1 MASAMPEKEEAAK
14 TSLEVK
20 EEEQQA
26 AVSQVANLT
35 LVSSACD
42 MVSTAYA
49 STKESHPC
57 IRSVCDAAEKGVK
70 SVTEATASCVQPVLT
85 TLEPH
90 VAAASEYASKGLDK
104 LGEKIPLLQ
113 KPVEQVI
120 SDTKELVSSRVADA
134 KDAVSSKVM
143 EVVDVTKET
152 LQSGMEAARSAMTSS
167 VGLVM
172 DSGVDQTAV
181 SGAETVLGETEDDSL
196 PIGNEELAKLAASEE
211 GADMM
216 PVEQQQEKRR
226 YFVRLGSLPD
236 ELRVFAYLHST
247 DKMKRV
253 WQGMQEALAQLRSII
268 DLIEVLKQGFN
279 QKLQEAQEKLHQ
291 MWLDWSRKSCKE
303 SGDNSSAD
311 PEEMESL
318 ALLLACSITQQL
330 QITCCK
336 IVSAI
341 QGLPS
346 SLQDK
351 VKQSLG
357 TIEKLHAY
365 FSAAKSFQD
374 LSSSVLTQSQ
384 GKLALIHEYM
394 EELLDYLKNNT
405 PLSWLVG
412 PFAPR
417 EERETSPLQ
426 EEGAETAG
434 AGHHEASAT
443 HIITAENKT
452 TAGKNSSCLQFLLVK
467 LSKSEYGST
476 KVNCTCPSWQCS
488 QEYNNCC
495 ELKVTLN
502 VIFIEQP

>member
-1 MASAMPEKEEAAK
+1 MASAMPDKEEAAK
-14 TSLEVK
+14 TTLEVT

-26 AVSQVANLT
+26 AVSQVANLA

-49 STKESHPC
+49 STKESHPY

-113 KPVEQVI
+113 KPVEQVL

-143 EVVDVTKET
+143 EVIDVTKEA
-152 LQSGMEAARSAMTSS
+152 LQSGMEAARSAVTSS
-167 VGLVM
+167 VGMVM
-172 DSGVDQTAV
+172 DSEVDQTAV
-181 SGAETVLGETEDDSL
+181 SGAGTVLGETEDSSL
-196 PIGNEELAKLAASEE
+196 PIANEELAKLAASEE
-211 GADMM
+211 GADVM

-226 YFVRLGSLPD
+226 YFVRLGSLPA
-236 ELRVFAYLHST
+236 ELRLFAYVHST
-247 DKMKRV
+247 DKMKQV
-253 WQGMQEALAQLRSII
+253 WQGMQEALAQLHSVI
-268 DLIEVLKQGFN
+268 DLMEVFKQGFN
-279 QKLQEAQEKLHQ
+279 QKLLEAQEKLHQ

-303 SGDNSSAD
+303 SGNNGSAD

-330 QITCCK
+330 QVTCCK
-336 IVSAI
+336 VVSAI

-357 TIEKLHAY
+357 TIQELHAS

-384 GKLALIHEYM
+384 RKLALIHEYM

-412 PFAPR
+412 PFSPR
-417 EERETSPLQ
+417 EERETSQEDEPFQ

-434 AGHHEASAT
+434 AGHHEASTT
-443 HIITAENKT
+443 HVKDKAVSTEVESGPT
-452 TAGKNSSCLQFLLVK
+452 SHLERLLGT
-467 LSKSEYGST
+467 SE
-476 KVNCTCPSWQCS
+476 
-488 QEYNNCC
+488 
-495 ELKVTLN
+495 
-502 VIFIEQP
+502 